1 MGVSCCVIAARF
13 SIYEVPYTTLFY
25 SNILTFSPPSS
36 PPSSPP
42 AFPFS
47 AATVA
52 SATTGAS
59 PCAAST
65 LAPPAASVD
74 VRCSII
80 WLFERV
86 TSNEKQRYFDTHG
99 GQLQELQIQS
109 RAHTHTRARTHT
121 HPHTHPCST
130 HTHARGIGFGNR
142 TGTGME
148 CTATGGGCSDGSDGG
163 EARGG
168 YSRALSGHVAGE
180 GGTDGSRTG
189 AWEDPHTH
197 THTHTV

>member
-1 MGVSCCVIAARF
+1 MCGRTRWRRRGGWGGGGGGGGAAWNFPVQPERSRMWELRERRGGVGSSAACGATRGVSWVSRVVSSPPASPYMRYRTPPS
-13 SIYEVPYTTLFY
+13 SILTFF
-25 SNILTFSPPSS
+25 TFSPPSS

-109 RAHTHTRARTHT
+109 RAHTHT
-121 HPHTHPCST
+121 PML
-130 HTHARGIGFGNR
+130 HAHACPGDRIR
-142 TGTGME
+142 E
-148 CTATGGGCSDGSDGG
+148 QDRHRDGVYRNG
-163 EARGG
+163 
-168 YSRALSGHVAGE
+168 
-180 GGTDGSRTG
+180 
-189 AWEDPHTH
+189 
-197 THTHTV
+197 